1 MGRGNKRHGLVA
13 AGVSLEPAPRK
24 GVRTPVP
31 TTSGNNGEKR
41 HGEAKTKALEDGKQ
55 DGRSLPRR
63 DRQDKAGVF

>member
-1 MGRGNKRHGLVA
+1 MVA

-41 HGEAKTKALEDGKQ
+41 HGEAKAKALEDGKKRWKI
-55 DGRSLPRR
+55 G
-63 DRQDKAGVF
+63 AGEMVSG